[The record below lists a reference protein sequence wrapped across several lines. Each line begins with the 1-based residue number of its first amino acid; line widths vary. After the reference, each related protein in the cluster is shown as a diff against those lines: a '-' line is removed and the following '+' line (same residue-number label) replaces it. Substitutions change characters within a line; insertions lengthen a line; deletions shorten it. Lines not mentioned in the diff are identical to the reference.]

1 SNPFIQSVHE
11 TAAKANNKL
20 EFFDMPIYEYM
31 CSKCGSEFEM
41 LVKSSSEKVNC
52 PKCSDSKVQRKL
64 SVFSAS
70 VSLGSKS
77 PCSMVES

>member
-1 SNPFIQSVHE
+1 
-11 TAAKANNKL
+11 
-20 EFFDMPIYEYM
+20 MPIYEYA

-52 PKCSDSKVQRKL
+52 PNCSDSKVKRKL

-77 PCSMVES
+77 PCSMVESCPSAKGSCCAGACSHKHG

>member
-1 SNPFIQSVHE
+1 
-11 TAAKANNKL
+11 
-20 EFFDMPIYEYM
+20 MPIYEYV
-31 CSKCGSEFEM
+31 CSKCASEFEM

-70 VSLGSKS
+70 VALGSSQS
-77 PCSMVES
+77 PCSRVESCPSAKGSCCAGACGHKH